1 MRQIKFRG
9 WNEKNKMWLYGDYVT
24 GVYID
29 PEYNSPSVSHF
40 ISTKEGDDPKN
51 PVTLF
56 QGDYNVRVLE
66 VEEDT
71 IGQFT
76 GLKDKNGTEIY
87 EGDIIGYEEHE
98 GYLLESFIAEV
109 VFENGTF
116 GYRRKNSMLDDIGV
130 FESFCVHDCLQ
141 EDFLDYVEVL
151 GDASVDKIY
160 KTFFRCKNE

>member
-1 MRQIKFRG
+1 MRPMKFRG
-9 WNEKNKMWLYGDYVT
+9 WNEKNKKWLYGDYVT

-71 IGQFT
+71 VGQYT
-76 GLKDKNGTEIY
+76 GLCDKNGTEIY
-87 EGDIIGYEEHE
+87 EGDIIRYEEHE

-109 VFENGTF
+109 VFENGAF
-116 GYRRKNSMLDDIGV
+116 GYRRKNSMLGGIEV
-130 FESFCVHDCLQ
+130 FEPFCEHDCLK
-141 EDFLDYVEVL
+141 EDFLDYVEVV
-151 GDASVDKIY
+151 GDVYDDK
-160 KTFFRCKNE
+160 KWLDV